1 MTGWENLTFDN
12 LDPEKYEKWYET
24 KEGLYFDRRE
34 KELIIEMINPELGES
49 LIEIG
54 CGTGHFLKW
63 LKTFELKLTGIDSSK
78 TMIEYASKN
87 LDRDIK
93 LKVEDA
99 KNLSF
104 KDNSFDIAVFI
115 TTLEFLDNPGR
126 AIKEALRISKK
137 RVFIGF
143 LNKLSLLAI
152 KHRIKGLFKDSI
164 YNKATFYSVFQ
175 IEKIIRS
182 INDEIKVTTRGIK
195 TKLGSGSLYS
205 PFVGVLI
212 EK

>member
-54 CGTGHFLKW
+54 CGTGHFLKG
-63 LKTFELKLTGIDSSK
+63 LKNFGLRLTGVDSSRR
-78 TMIEYASKN
+78 MIEYASKN

-115 TTLEFLDNPGR
+115 TTLEFLDNPRR

-137 RVFIGF
+137 KVFVGF

-152 KHRIKGLFKDSI
+152 KRRIKGLFKDSI
-164 YNKATFYSVFQ
+164 YNKATFYSIFQ

-182 INDEIKVTTRGIK
+182 INDEIEVTTKGIK
-195 TKLGSGSLYS
+195 TKLGSNILLS

>member
-1 MTGWENLTFDN
+1 MTGGENLIFDN

-24 KEGLYFDRRE
+24 KEGLYFDKLE
-34 KELIIEMINPELGES
+34 KELILDMINPKSGES
-49 LIEIG
+49 LLEIG

-63 LKTFELKLTGIDSSK
+63 LKTFGLKLTGVDSSRR
-78 TMIEYASKN
+78 MIEYASKN

-115 TTLEFLDNPGR
+115 TTLEFLDNPR
-126 AIKEALRISKK
+126 KAIKEALRISKK
-137 RVFIGF
+137 KVFIGF
-143 LNKLSLLAI
+143 LNKLSFLAVKRKI
-152 KHRIKGLFKDSI
+152 RGLFKKSV

-182 INDEIKVTTRGIK
+182 INDGIKVTTKGIK
-195 TKLGSGSLYS
+195 TKLTSGNLYS